1 MPEGSY
7 ANNDR
12 LAKGRTAALLNYVRN
27 YYDFPEGLLTMA
39 STPEDWAGFRKFI
52 TNSAL
57 PQKEEIL
64 QMIDLDEK
72 DMDAKEKKAMMSEI
86 DAIRLYATQTIQ
98 WHTPYADSILMKQKR
113 LSIPIHNS

>member
-1 MPEGSY
+1 
-7 ANNDR
+7 
-12 LAKGRTAALLNYVRN
+12 
-27 YYDFPEGLLTMA
+27 MA

-72 DMDAKEKKAMMSEI
+72 DMDAKEKRIARLVGPETYRFLLNECYPALRHSDYTVAYTVRGFNLDEAKEI
-86 DAIRLYATQTIQ
+86 I
-98 WHTPYADSILMKQKR
+98 
-113 LSIPIHNS
+113 IPIATAEPTRDIQCSTNLRTG